1 MNKYLESIL
10 IYIGSTAL
18 LYGALSFI
26 MFLQYRSTGQFP
38 DNHLM
43 ILDVSMKCAAF
54 LAFYNLLRRI
64 LLPDDEVRVDEHEH

>member
-18 LYGALSFI
+18 LYGALSLI
-26 MFLQYRSTGQFP
+26 IFLQYHSTSQLP
-38 DNHLM
+38 DAHPM
-43 ILDVSMKCAAF
+43 ILDVSMKYAAF

-64 LLPDDEVRVDEHEH
+64 LLPDDEVNADEN

>member
-10 IYIGSTAL
+10 IFTFSTAV
-18 LYGALSFI
+18 LYGALYFI
-26 MFLQYRSTGQFP
+26 IFVMRHSETQLP
-38 DNHLM
+38 DAHLM

-64 LLPDDEVRVDEHEH
+64 LLPDEEVNADET

>member
-10 IYIGSTAL
+10 IFTFSTAV
-18 LYGALSFI
+18 LYGALYFI
-26 MFLQYRSTGQFP
+26 IFVMRHSETQLP
-38 DNHLM
+38 DAHLM

-64 LLPDDEVRVDEHEH
+64 LLPDEEANANEN

>member
-18 LYGALSFI
+18 LYGELSLI
-26 MFLQYRSTGQFP
+26 TFLRYRSTGQFP

-64 LLPDDEVRVDEHEH
+64 LLSDDEVNTNEN

>member
-10 IYIGSTAL
+10 IFTFSTAV
-18 LYGALSFI
+18 LYGALYFI
-26 MFLQYRSTGQFP
+26 IFVMRHSETQLP
-38 DNHLM
+38 DAHLM

-64 LLPDDEVRVDEHEH
+64 LLPDEEVNADEN